1 MTGSE
6 IEVSALFRTE
16 EYPSPFSFSRNSYP
30 SVKSQ
35 QTSGSGMHMLIMN
48 IEIQNI
54 IYINRTLDEDFM
66 KMISRINETK
76 EIQMTMSMKKAPE
89 LQEGS
94 LGSQIVKV
102 NDILISCGYR
112 FIAPHYTNLSSIRS
126 LRLYPIEL
134 GIGMLNINSKAS
146 LCMELKSRAS
156 NDATFVKNI
165 KFNVQMDNVRCDFSS
180 EMVIQLSQLLQM
192 RQESGDVV
200 MRMRVVQAIEEI
212 VMKLRMTRACER
224 YQQSIVH
231 YGLLQNVGYW
241 QLVQHSFPSSLKRR
255 EDSDASTNL

>member
-1 MTGSE
+1 
-6 IEVSALFRTE
+6 
-16 EYPSPFSFSRNSYP
+16 
-30 SVKSQ
+30 
-35 QTSGSGMHMLIMN
+35 
-48 IEIQNI
+48 
-54 IYINRTLDEDFM
+54 M

-76 EIQMTMSMKKAPE
+76 EIQMTMSMKKSPE

-241 QLVQHSFPSSLKRR
+241 QLVQHSFPSSPKRR